1 MQIISFKPAIT
12 LLMTCLLAACQMTNV
27 EREKQEIKQALNQK
41 NDEKPIPEAFS
52 VPTTVASQL
61 MPSALLE
68 NAPLVEK
75 RFDIAAK
82 DVDVRSF
89 FSSLVQETPYSVVFD
104 QDLDQVLSLNLKQV
118 TLDEV
123 IDTVAQLYSFV
134 VEKKGKILHVSAA
147 GITTETFS
155 FNYLLLERNGTSQ
168 TSISSG
174 GITQNQ
180 NGNGGS
186 GANGFANNNNNSGSN
201 GNNYGGNSGN
211 NGVNGTFIES
221 TTDTNYWEELEETL
235 TNLIEGEG
243 RKVILSPQAGLV
255 TVRGYPQDVATVK
268 RFLER
273 SQENLQ
279 RQVILEARIIEV
291 TLSDGYQQGIEWQ
304 KLLTYSGNTDFNF
317 TTTPAQVSNTVS
329 SALGGVASLSFAN
342 ADFSG
347 VVSLLSTQG
356 DVNVLSSPRTTAI
369 NNQKAVI
376 KVGADEYFVTD
387 VSSTT
392 SNVGDSVVAN
402 PEVELTPFF
411 SGIALDVTPQ
421 IDEQDNVLLHVHP
434 SVIDVV
440 EQQKT
445 IELQNGA
452 FQLPLAKSAIRET
465 DTIISANSGDV
476 VVIGGLMSSRTTD
489 DVSKVPVLGSIP
501 LLGQLF
507 TNRKEQTQKTE
518 LIILIKPTVVGKGT
532 WQKQLERSQSLLNK
546 WYPK

>member
-1 MQIISFKPAIT
+1 MVRISFKAPVVV
-12 LLMTCLLAACQMTNV
+12 MTCLIAGCQMTSV
-27 EREKQEIKQALNQK
+27 ELEKKEIQQAISQSV
-41 NDEKPIPEAFS
+41 EPSAAPAFS
-52 VPTTVASQL
+52 LPSEVAAQL
-61 MPSALLE
+61 MPNQLKES
-68 NAPLVEK
+68 APLIEK

-89 FSSLVQETPYSVVFD
+89 FSSLVDQTPYSVVFK
-104 QDLDQVLSLNLKQV
+104 QDLSGKISLNLKQV
-118 TLDEV
+118 TLDETLD
-123 IDTVAQLYSFV
+123 IVANLYSYV
-134 VEKKGKILHVSAA
+134 IEQKGKVLQISTATLS
-147 GITTETFS
+147 TEIFS
-155 FNYLLLERNGTSQ
+155 FNYLLLERKGTSQ

-174 GITQNQ
+174 GITQSQ
-180 NGNGGS
+180 NSSGNS
-186 GANGFANNNNNSGSN
+186 NSNSNSNSSSN
-201 GNNYGGNSGN
+201 GNNSSSNGSNSN

-221 TTDTNYWEELEETL
+221 TTDTNYWQELELTL
-235 TNLIEGEG
+235 TALIEGEG
-243 RKVILSPQAGLV
+243 RKVILSPHAGLV
-255 TVRGYPQDVATVK
+255 TVRGYPQDVTMVK
-268 RFLER
+268 EFLAR
-273 SQENLQ
+273 AQENLH

-317 TTTPAQVSNTVS
+317 STSGSQVSNTVS
-329 SALGGVASLSFAN
+329 AALGGVTSLSFSN
-342 ADFSG
+342 VDFGG
-347 VVSLLSTQG
+347 VVTLLSTQG

-387 VSSTT
+387 VSSTA
-392 SNVGDSVVAN
+392 SNVGDGVVAN

-421 IDEQDNVLLHVHP
+421 IDEDGNVLLHVHP
-434 SVIDVV
+434 SVTDVV

-452 FQLPLAKSAIRET
+452 FQLPLAKSAIRES
-465 DTIISANSGDV
+465 DTIIRAQSGDV
-476 VVIGGLMSSRTTD
+476 VVIGGLMSSRATD
-489 DVSKVPVLGSIP
+489 SESKVPLLGSIP

-507 TNRKEQTQKTE
+507 TNRKEQVHKTE

-532 WQKQLERSQSLLNK
+532 WKKQLQRSQSLLKK

>member
-273 SQENLQ
+273 SQQNLQ